1 MRAPKPVSL
10 ISKNLTKEEKST
22 REENE
27 KRLNGNAKKVYRVP
41 KKLPLPV
48 AKIYKELVNQ
58 LKEADI
64 LSDLDIEL
72 LITTANAIHRMNE
85 ARKHIEEFGAV
96 ITTYNENGDIEA
108 IKKNPSIQIEKDYQA
123 IFHTG
128 CLQLGLSPS
137 SRAKLSIMKIEKQ
150 EGESKEDKLFG

>member
-10 ISKNLTKEEKST
+10 ISKNLTKEEKSM

-27 KRLNGNAKKVYRVP
+27 KRLKGNAKKVYKVP
-41 KKLPLPV
+41 KNVPLPV

-72 LITTANAIHRMNE
+72 LITTANAIHRMSE
-85 ARKHIEEFGAV
+85 ARKHTEEFGAV

-108 IKKNPSIQIEKDYQA
+108 MKKNPSIQIEKDYQA